1 MDWRNVKKFVVG
13 EPYDA
18 EVEYLESNG
27 TQIISVP
34 NPYPD
39 AMPIDLQVTG
49 GANQLIFSCGGTRGY
64 GKFVT
69 DANGNY
75 AVEGTSSGVDSFGI
89 PGTTRVTALVTNP
102 KSNGYFTEVEIN
114 GVSKRATRG
123 RGVTSN
129 NMSFLG
135 NANFGYGSMRIYGI
149 GHYKLVRVGQV
160 GCLYDPETGDFIY
173 PTTGTLACG
182 PDVRVIQRQ
191 EVVKITS
198 SDFPLV
204 PGAKRVEY
212 LQGDCVHNWI
222 DTGVQVSGLI
232 DMELKMGFNADG
244 NHYGASPTQYPDD
257 PELYRGYT
265 WLVQPYGTGTR
276 LRLRT
281 SGPGTYRNYVDSSSV
296 WSVDVPHTL
305 KISQTDKT
313 LQVDGATVLTNV
325 GQNATAVSNYIAL
338 CSSRSASGS
347 VGASNTESVCRLYY
361 CKMWRDGT
369 LVRDFV
375 PIKVGTEGCLYDKV
389 TATVYHNPG
398 TVPFVCGAEVAETVL
413 WKKSYSAKD
422 YLTTGLI
429 GLYDG
434 VENNGYGQ
442 HDSTTN
448 VWKDLAGGYDA
459 VDSQKIGFG
468 TWLSNGFEFSQS
480 TGSSTTFWNS
490 SFPVSG
496 LSDFTYE
503 CVVTPYSG
511 YQQLYRG
518 IFGNMGDT
526 TSKRGVCGFQYNG
539 TTTWYGTYDGG
550 DLIAVNTSLF
560 TTNQIE
566 TISLVSDSQSGNYYI
581 YRDGSL
587 FATGSGTKHTLNF
600 NGLLIGMAYGKTPA
614 GYIGQE
620 EGQRRR
626 FVGVFHNLR
635 VYNRALTSVE
645 VAQNAAVDRGRFGYG
660 ADVPS
665 A

>member
-64 GKFVT
+64 GKFTT

-160 GCLYDPETGDFIY
+160 GCLYDPETGNFIY

-198 SDFPLV
+198 SDYPLV
-204 PGAKRVEY
+204 LGAKRVEY
-212 LQGDCVHNWI
+212 IQGNCVHNWI

-232 DMELKMGFNADG
+232 DMELKMGFNADS
-244 NHYGASPTQYPDD
+244 NNYGASPTQYPDD

-281 SGPGTYRNYVDSSSV
+281 SGPGTYRNYVDSSNV

-338 CSSRSASGS
+338 CNSRNSNGS
-347 VGASNTESVCRLYY
+347 TSASNTESVCRLYY

-389 TATVYHNPG
+389 TDTVYHNPG

-413 WKKSYSAKD
+413 WRKPVPYDSEVEYLESTGTQYIDTGIAFEPAKSTVVTANAAAPTDNRYVVVGSFTSPSYAAMNIEFGGTSNSHARQPRGYVKTVSSGAVDIWSGVTLASGVPADIELSYSA
-422 YLTTGLI
+422 T
-429 GLYDG
+429 
-434 VENNGYGQ
+434 NG
-442 HDSTTN
+442 
-448 VWKDLAGGYDA
+448 A
-459 VDSQKIGFG
+459 VAVKI
-468 TWLSNGFEFSQS
+468 
-480 TGSSTTFWNS
+480 
-490 SFPVSG
+490 
-496 LSDFTYE
+496 
-503 CVVTPYSG
+503 
-511 YQQLYRG
+511 
-518 IFGNMGDT
+518 
-526 TSKRGVCGFQYNG
+526 NG
-539 TTTWYGTYDGG
+539 TTAATGT
-550 DLIAVNTSLF
+550 AP
-560 TTNQIE
+560 TTG
-566 TISLVSDSQSGNYYI
+566 TVSGNDNFKLFLDSRPDPSPIANAGRI
-581 YRDGSL
+581 YGVTIVKDGVLVRDFRPVRVGTTGYL
-587 FATGSGTKHTLNF
+587 FDRISWTLFGNAGTGN
-600 NGLLIGMAYGKTPA
+600 
-614 GYIGQE
+614 
-620 EGQRRR
+620 
-626 FVGVFHNLR
+626 
-635 VYNRALTSVE
+635 
-645 VAQNAAVDRGRFGYG
+645 FGYG